1 MSCPGSVDRGRFP
14 SHCGLRERHGFI
26 RHLQK
31 LPFTHRELPGARSFA
46 VQGLVLV
53 CLVALFAFIGPF
65 GTYNTIGPLARVGYW
80 MLAIGANWLVC
91 GSVMML
97 ALRVTR
103 TASRRRR
110 ILAMAGAALV
120 AAIPG
125 TGVVFTAE
133 ALFRPGYAGGSALP
147 TIYLA
152 VAVLMLAIGSLVVTV
167 LAGRRNLPKTDDV
180 IGGETG
186 AGRTARFLD
195 RLPPELGR
203 DLVCLR
209 MADHY
214 VEVFTTSGST
224 LILMRFAD
232 AVAELESAGGLR
244 VHRSYWVA
252 RDHVTGVARRN
263 GRMTLLL
270 TGGHEAPVSRGHL
283 ADVRAAGL
291 A

>member
-1 MSCPGSVDRGRFP
+1 M
-14 SHCGLRERHGFI
+14 
-26 RHLQK
+26 
-31 LPFTHRELPGARSFA
+31 
-46 VQGLVLV
+46 LV

-65 GTYNTIGPLARVGYW
+65 GTYDTIKPLARVGYW
-80 MLAIGANWLVC
+80 MLAIGANWFVC

-103 TASRRRR
+103 TASRPGR
-110 ILAMAGAALV
+110 ILVMAGAALV

-167 LAGRRNLPKTDDV
+167 LAGRRNLPKPDDV
-180 IGGETG
+180 TGGETG
-186 AGRTARFLD
+186 AGRTTRFLD

-203 DLVCLR
+203 DLVCLK

-214 VEVFTTSGST
+214 VEVFTTDGGT

-232 AVAELESAGGLR
+232 AVAELEGADGLR

-252 RDHVTGVARRN
+252 RDHVTGVTRRN
-263 GRMTLLL
+263 GRTTLLL
-270 TGGHEAPVSRGHL
+270 TGGNEAPVSRGYL

>member
-1 MSCPGSVDRGRFP
+1 MAVVVSYPGSVDRGRFA
-14 SHCGLRERHGFI
+14 SHCRLRERHGLI

-53 CLVALFAFIGPF
+53 CLIALFAFIGPF
-65 GTYNTIGPLARVGYW
+65 GTYDTIGPLARVGYW

-91 GSVMML
+91 ASVMMP
-97 ALRVTR
+97 ALRATR
-103 TASRRRR
+103 AASQPRR
-110 ILAMAGAALV
+110 ILAMTGAAMV

-147 TIYLA
+147 MIYLA

-180 IGGETG
+180 TGGETG

-224 LILMRFAD
+224 QPD
-232 AVAELESAGGLR
+232 AFCRCG
-244 VHRSYWVA
+244 
-252 RDHVTGVARRN
+252 RR
-263 GRMTLLL
+263 T
-270 TGGHEAPVSRGHL
+270 
-283 ADVRAAGL
+283 
-291 A
+291 

>member
-1 MSCPGSVDRGRFP
+1 
-14 SHCGLRERHGFI
+14 
-26 RHLQK
+26 
-31 LPFTHRELPGARSFA
+31 
-46 VQGLVLV
+46 
-53 CLVALFAFIGPF
+53 
-65 GTYNTIGPLARVGYW
+65 
-80 MLAIGANWLVC
+80 
-91 GSVMML
+91 
-97 ALRVTR
+97 
-103 TASRRRR
+103 
-110 ILAMAGAALV
+110 MAGAALV

-133 ALFRPGYAGGSALP
+133 ALFRPGYAVGSALP

-152 VAVLMLAIGSLVVTV
+152 VAVLMLAIGSLVITV

-180 IGGETG
+180 TGGETG

-244 VHRSYWVA
+244 VHR
-252 RDHVTGVARRN
+252 
-263 GRMTLLL
+263 LLL
-270 TGGHEAPVSRGHL
+270 GGPRSCNRSGKAQRPNDAPPDWRPRG
-283 ADVRAAGL
+283 ARQPGPPRRCPRGRSGVTAAGL
-291 A
+291 PAAGWSTRRLGIRSSCAGLEVCRSFPALPPITNLHALGV

>member
-1 MSCPGSVDRGRFP
+1 MQ
-14 SHCGLRERHGFI
+14 E
-26 RHLQK
+26 
-31 LPFTHRELPGARSFA
+31 LPFTHRELLGARSFA

-65 GTYNTIGPLARVGYW
+65 GTYDTIGPLSRMGYW
-80 MLAIGANWLVC
+80 TLTMGANWLVC

-97 ALRVTR
+97 TLRATR
-103 TASRRRR
+103 TASRPGR

-133 ALFRPGYAGGSALP
+133 ALFRPGYPGGSALP

-152 VAVLMLAIGSLVVTV
+152 VAVLMLAISSLVVAV
-167 LAGRRNLPKTDDV
+167 LAGRRILPKTDDV
-180 IGGETG
+180 TGGETG
-186 AGRTARFLD
+186 ASRTARFLD
-195 RLPPELGR
+195 RLPRELGR
-203 DLVCLR
+203 DLICLK

-214 VEVFTTSGST
+214 VEVFTTDGST

-232 AVAELESAGGLR
+232 AVAELEGADGLR
-244 VHRSYWVA
+244 VHRSYWVV
-252 RDHVTGVARRN
+252 RDHVTGAARRN
-263 GRMTLLL
+263 GRTTLLL
-270 TGGHEAPVSRGHL
+270 TGGHEAPVSRGYL
-283 ADVRAAGL
+283 ADARAAGL